1 MSNMATIAVS
11 IQEDN
16 LLLQKTYRKLNYNSY
31 KTIRVIISDV
41 PDNNYRIINSSSVIN
56 AQSSN
61 YQKTLQSLFE
71 IDNTD
76 CEEDE
81 DEWGATRPTKYAWQ
95 LSLEILQ
102 QISEQ
107 IRFDFPLG
115 FASLES
121 DGGIEIIWKNYSTKN
136 ELRISIPSHE
146 GSNLSLYIRNLGNG
160 KSKLFA
166 NSSIKRIVRALQF
179 LYQ

>member
-115 FASLES
+115 IA
-121 DGGIEIIWKNYSTKN
+121 
-136 ELRISIPSHE
+136 IS
-146 GSNLSLYIRNLGNG
+146 
-160 KSKLFA
+160 
-166 NSSIKRIVRALQF
+166 
-179 LYQ
+179 